1 MAVVSAERQLGAP
14 ATSPVVSRV
23 LIFSL
28 SCGIPPSL
36 EIAEP
41 PSRLLKIGRHCAATR
56 PASPLVAWSTRRS
69 SLHTSG
75 VQLYAFVLMKNHFHL
90 LVKTPRA
97 NLSRFMQRL
106 LTRYALYSR
115 YCLGS
120 GAVSAIHRKVQKDW
134 QNILPIVNELALR
147 LQGKRERKNR

>member
-1 MAVVSAERQLGAP
+1 
-14 ATSPVVSRV
+14 
-23 LIFSL
+23 
-28 SCGIPPSL
+28 
-36 EIAEP
+36 
-41 PSRLLKIGRHCAATR
+41 
-56 PASPLVAWSTRRS
+56 
-69 SLHTSG
+69 
-75 VQLYAFVLMKNHFHL
+75 VQLYAFVLMENHFHL

-147 LQGKRERKNR
+147 LQGQTSLPPGILFCAQFVD